1 MKYRKINPDGS
12 ASGGPMYYIEKGLGW
27 KPLAIFFAGAAV
39 LCSFGTGN
47 GIQAFTV
54 ADQLNSD
61 FAIPVWITGLGL
73 ALLVG
78 AVIIGGIK
86 RIGRVAS
93 ILAPGMAIIYV
104 TGAITVL
111 LTNFDKV
118 PATFALIFESA
129 FSPKGFVGGFAGAGF
144 IHIMLWGVKR
154 GLFSNEAGQGSAAIA
169 HAAAKTDEPVREGTV
184 AMLGPYID
192 TLLICTLTGLVIITT
207 GVFNNK
213 MTEVRSFD
221 HSTFDIYSVP
231 VDYNDEWM
239 NRDIKQYNKDR
250 ETEFSMPEFD
260 GKITVAYGR
269 FFEVEFS
276 EPPFYPPEL
285 TSDTLFVP
293 AFVRNHGFVDDYKIL
308 KDNVPFSGIIK
319 IESSGS
325 LDGES
330 ITILEGGD
338 GTLTLEGGIYQNGS
352 PLTAW
357 GFKTGLSF
365 LGPWGNYIITIAV
378 FLFALSTMISWSY
391 YGDRSIQYLIGDK
404 AVVPYKYVY
413 CLVLFIGA
421 ISSLE
426 GIWGFGDVALGVM
439 AIPNLIAILFL
450 SGTLRKITKEYFSKK
465 HVPYKKRQN
474 LS

>member
-1 MKYRKINPDGS
+1 
-12 ASGGPMYYIEKGLGW
+12 
-27 KPLAIFFAGAAV
+27 
-39 LCSFGTGN
+39 
-47 GIQAFTV
+47 
-54 ADQLNSD
+54 
-61 FAIPVWITGLGL
+61 
-73 ALLVG
+73 
-78 AVIIGGIK
+78 
-86 RIGRVAS
+86 
-93 ILAPGMAIIYV
+93 
-104 TGAITVL
+104 
-111 LTNFDKV
+111 
-118 PATFALIFESA
+118 
-129 FSPKGFVGGFAGAGF
+129 
-144 IHIMLWGVKR
+144 
-154 GLFSNEAGQGSAAIA
+154 
-169 HAAAKTDEPVREGTV
+169 
-184 AMLGPYID
+184 MLGPYID

-207 GVFNNK
+207 GVFDKK

-260 GKITVAYGR
+260 GKLTVAYGR
-269 FFEVEFS
+269 VFEVEFS

-285 TSDTLFVP
+285 TTDTLY
-293 AFVRNHGFVDDYKIL
+293 ALALVRNHGFVDDYKIL
-308 KDNVPFSGIIK
+308 KDGVPFSGV
-319 IESSGS
+319 IEITPSGS
-325 LDGES
+325 TNGES
-330 ITILEGGD
+330 IAILEGGE
-338 GTLTLEGGIYQNGS
+338 GVLQLEGGIYQNGS

-391 YGDRSIQYLIGDK
+391 YGDRSIQYLIGNK

-413 CLVLFIGA
+413 CIVLFIGA
-421 ISSLE
+421 VSSLE

-450 SGTLRKITKEYFSKK
+450 SGKLRTITKEYFSKK